1 MAIAKSENAD
11 ILADKLEDFGLMVIP
26 KPLGRQYFYRSMKFV
41 SAARKRMLGIRS
53 ENLKLHKK
61 LEEIRTINRAKCSLM
76 QYLGFTEQ
84 QAHKY
89 LEKQAM
95 DKRCT
100 KIEVAQKVI
109 EMYEV

>member
-1 MAIAKSENAD
+1 
-11 ILADKLEDFGLMVIP
+11 
-26 KPLGRQYFYRSMKFV
+26 MKFV

-95 DKRCT
+95 DKRYT

>member
-1 MAIAKSENAD
+1 
-11 ILADKLEDFGLMVIP
+11 
-26 KPLGRQYFYRSMKFV
+26 
-41 SAARKRMLGIRS
+41 
-53 ENLKLHKK
+53 
-61 LEEIRTINRAKCSLM
+61 M